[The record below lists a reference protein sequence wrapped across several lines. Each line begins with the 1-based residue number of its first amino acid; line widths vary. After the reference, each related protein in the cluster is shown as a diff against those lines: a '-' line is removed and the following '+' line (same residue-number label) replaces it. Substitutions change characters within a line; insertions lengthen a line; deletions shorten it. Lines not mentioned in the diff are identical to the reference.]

1 MPRLIGLT
9 IVIAALFGLPGGVTV
24 DGAQVARPSP
34 PLLWIDAQG
43 RPTAPALQAISLFDA
58 AHQHGL
64 TPDHYRPTSPPSQG
78 DLFDSEL
85 SRGLLR
91 YLQDLHLGR
100 VNGHALGY
108 HLSPR
113 TDTID
118 LTALVREAA
127 AGRVTEIAY
136 SLLPRMRQYAALQH
150 ALVTYRELAAADMPP
165 PVTSSTTVVRLYDT
179 FPGAP
184 ALRRYLIALG
194 DVPPDTADL
203 SADVFT
209 VALSDGVTRFQQ
221 RHGLKADGTLGRD
234 TQNALRV
241 PLATR
246 VRQIEMALER
256 LRWLP
261 RDPQGPVLI
270 VNIPMFRVWSW
281 EATPTRAAAPIDLKV
296 IVGRARGTPTPVFSA
311 TLETVV
317 FRPYWNVP
325 TSILINETLPAIR
338 KNANYLVKND
348 MEIVRGDG
356 DRPEIVPLTEEALGL
371 LAQGKLRVRQRPG
384 RTNSLGLIKFVFPND
399 MAVFMHGTPAVD
411 LFERERRD
419 LSHGCVRVE
428 DPVTLAE
435 WVLNSSDWSRE
446 AVIAATAGT
455 DSRSVPVPQPIHVV
469 LFYSTAAVMPDG
481 VLHFA
486 PDLYGHDIRLS
497 RALAEVR

>member
-9 IVIAALFGLPGGVTV
+9 IVTAALFGLPGGVAV

-34 PLLWIDAQG
+34 PLVWIDAQG
-43 RPTAPALQAISLFDA
+43 RPTAPALQAIALFDTA
-58 AHQHGL
+58 NQHGL
-64 TPDHYRPTSPPSQG
+64 TPGHYRPARPPSQSA
-78 DLFDSEL
+78 LFDSEL

-91 YLQDLHLGR
+91 YLRDLHLGR
-100 VNGHALGY
+100 VNGNALGY

-118 LTALVREAA
+118 LPALVREAA
-127 AGRVTEIAY
+127 TGRVTEIAH
-136 SLLPRMRQYAALQH
+136 SLLPRMRQYASLQH
-150 ALVTYRELAAADMPP
+150 ALVTYRALAAAGLPP
-165 PVTSSTTVVRLYDT
+165 PLPGSTKVIRLYDT

-184 ALRRYLIALG
+184 ALRNYLIALG
-194 DVPPDTADL
+194 DVPQDTADL
-203 SADVFT
+203 SADVYT
-209 VALSDGVTRFQQ
+209 VTLSDGVTRFQQ
-221 RHGLKADGTLGRD
+221 RHGLKADGVLGKD
-234 TQNALRV
+234 TQEALQV
-241 PLATR
+241 PLGTR
-246 VRQIEMALER
+246 VRQIELALER

-261 RDPQGPVLI
+261 RDPQGPTLI
-270 VNIPMFRVWSW
+270 VNIPMFRLWSW
-281 EATPTRAAAPIDLKV
+281 EATPTRAAAPVDLKV

-311 TLETVV
+311 ILDTVV

-325 TSILINETLPAIR
+325 RSILVNETLPAIR
-338 KNANYLVKND
+338 KNAHYLARNN

-356 DRPEIVPLTEEALGL
+356 DRPEIVPLTEDALL
-371 LAQGKLRVRQRPG
+371 QLAQGMLRVRQRPG
-384 RTNSLGLIKFVFPND
+384 PSNSLGLIKFVFPND

-411 LFERERRD
+411 LFTRERRD

-428 DPVTLAE
+428 DPIALAE

-446 AVIAATAGT
+446 AIVAATEGP

-469 LFYSTAAVMPDG
+469 LFYSTAAIMPDG

-486 PDLYGHDIRLS
+486 PDLYGHDIKLS